1 MVPAEW
7 ITIGDNPSSPF
18 GSMDITIP
26 KIYLTP
32 GDPESIN
39 RQLELSCFNFT
50 NKITLQ
56 DGQTTLYV
64 YEGTC
69 FPTSMLGTLQGTA
82 NPGNSLLEAI
92 HTAYTSNG
100 QDMKKSYVIFEVRLD
115 TINVY
120 WNLVAAF

>member
-1 MVPAEW
+1 
-7 ITIGDNPSSPF
+7 
-18 GSMDITIP
+18 MDITIP

-32 GDPESIN
+32 GDPEFVN
-39 RQLELSCFNFT
+39 RQLALSCFNFT

-56 DGQTTLYV
+56 DGRITLYV

-69 FPTSMLGTLQGTA
+69 FSTSMLSTLQQEA
-82 NPGNSLLEAI
+82 DNPGSFLSDAI
-92 HTAYTSNG
+92 TSNG

-120 WNLVAAF
+120 WNLIAAF